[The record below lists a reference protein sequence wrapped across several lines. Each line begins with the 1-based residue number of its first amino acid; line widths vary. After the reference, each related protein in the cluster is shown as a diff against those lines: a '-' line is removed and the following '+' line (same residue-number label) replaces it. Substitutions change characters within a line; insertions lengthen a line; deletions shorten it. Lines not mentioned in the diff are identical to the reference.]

1 MIYVIRVQPVVSAL
15 DLEPTDDVLAG
26 YACAALLAQGW
37 RVNVIDLVLD
47 PAATG
52 RLAQVG
58 SNDICVFPVRQYDDQ
73 VHFAVSVA
81 AQIKSRQ
88 PAAVTI
94 ASGHAQVACDLLLS
108 SGAIDYVV
116 TGEEPDLVGLVR
128 SILDGG
134 SAEHATGT
142 AWRGEDGRNRQ
153 TAPCAPV
160 DMDDLHLP
168 SRYALAQGLLPGEH
182 PDATFEIQTSR
193 GCYAR
198 CTYCY
203 VDALRVS
210 FEAPKFW
217 RQRSPASVVA
227 EVRRLAEHARRFT
240 FYDANFFAPGRRGQE
255 HALEIADGLTAI
267 GGVRFGIYARAN
279 DIVETTLSALAR
291 AGLFRVYI
299 GIESFS
305 DTQLKRWHKGVNAEV
320 NRRALEICH
329 RVGVTPAIGFV
340 LFDHDTTL
348 DEVAET
354 LTGLRWILRNFPASL
369 PEPAYLFGLIEPL
382 PLTAIHSDYAARG
395 LLSPSSGGL
404 WQDGFVGTLGSYR
417 LKDPRVEALCGW
429 CRRLGTFLTD
439 EVRRRFGAAA
449 HDPRARFDRMTSM
462 FTLNEIALGALG
474 DALEAARATRPG
486 ELGNVLEGLFAQTAS
501 AISGQVGAAHA

>member
-26 YACAALLAQGW
+26 YAAAALLAKGW
-37 RVNVIDLVLD
+37 PVEVIDLVLD
-47 PAATG
+47 PAAPG
-52 RLAQVG
+52 RLARVAAG
-58 SNDICVFPVRQYDDQ
+58 DICVFPVRQYDDQ
-73 VHFAVSVA
+73 VHFAVRA
-81 AQIKSRQ
+81 AAELKSRH
-88 PAAVTI
+88 PATVTI

-116 TGEEPDLVGLVR
+116 TGEELDLTGLVE
-128 SILDGG
+128 SILDGLPI
-134 SAEHATGT
+134 AHATGV
-142 AWRGEDGRNRQ
+142 AWRDESGRTRQ
-153 TAPCAPV
+153 TAPSAPV
-160 DMDDLHLP
+160 DMDDLALP
-168 SRYALAQGLLPGEH
+168 SRYALAQGLLPGERA
-182 PDATFEIQTSR
+182 DATFEIQTSR

-203 VDALRVS
+203 VDALRAS
-210 FEAPKFW
+210 FEAPRFW

-255 HALEIADGLTAI
+255 HAVEIADGLAAI

-279 DIVETTLSALAR
+279 DIEEASLSALAR

-305 DTQLKRWHKGVNAEV
+305 DTQLKRWRKGVSAEV

-382 PLTAIHSDYAARG
+382 PLTAIHSDYAERG
-395 LLSPSSGGL
+395 LLSPGSGGL
-404 WQDGFVGTLGSYR
+404 WQEGFVGTLGSYR

-439 EVRRRFGAAA
+439 EVRRRFGATEQ
-449 HDPRARFDRMTSM
+449 DPRARFDRMTSM
-462 FTLNEIALGALG
+462 FTLNQIALGALG
-474 DALEAARATRPG
+474 EALEAARAAPPG
-486 ELGNVLEGLFAQTAS
+486 EVAGVLEGLFAQTVS
-501 AISGQVGAAHA
+501 AILGQVGVAHA